1 MLGRKGK
8 TPLLA
13 VGAEAPDFVLEG
25 TAGGPFRLG
34 DVLARGPAAL
44 FFYPGDNTPG

>member
-1 MLGRKGK
+1 MLGRRGK

-13 VGAEAPDFVLEG
+13 VGAEAPDFQLEG
-25 TAGGPFRLG
+25 TAGGPHRLG
-34 DVLARGPAAL
+34 ALLERGPVAL